1 MLQYCQYLKMP
12 NWFVGG
18 GWWFFGG
25 NTKIQMFTETGTK
38 RVITHDSWWVF
49 YRNVFSYMETVPRQI
64 DKEHFTT
71 YCKRAAPNPVP
82 GADNSPVWS
91 CNAALQHAAHSRL
104 LRTSLVQ
111 SAKCSSIQ
119 PKMCSYRIV
128 LQPKHSWICRLSET
142 GQTKVNS
149 EINFMMKGTITI
161 PASVAL
167 CVATCW
173 NVLKCFN
180 ANVATQNIQ
189 DKNNSSI
196 WIEYPTDTH
205 VVLKH
210 VISAKFQIHGN
221 PGS

>member
-1 MLQYCQYLKMP
+1 MIHDEC
-12 NWFVGG
+12 
-18 GWWFFGG
+18 
-25 NTKIQMFTETGTK
+25 FTET
-38 RVITHDSWWVF
+38 
-49 YRNVFSYMETVPRQI
+49 FSLTWKQCLVRSIKSISPRI
-64 DKEHFTT
+64 ASERPPTP
-71 YCKRAAPNPVP
+71 CLAPT
-82 GADNSPVWS
+82 AKSVWS
-91 CNAALQHAAHSRL
+91 CNAALQDHAARSRL

-180 ANVATQNIQ
+180 VNVATQNIQ
-189 DKNNSSI
+189 DENIISI
-196 WIEYPTDTH
+196 WFEYPTDTH